1 MEIKTDRLLLSKF
14 VKEDIN
20 ETYLNALN
28 DHSIMGMTE
37 ARHVIWKQYNVEE
50 FIEKANSID
59 SILFSVKLRDK
70 NKPIGNIRLFNIHT
84 VHRRA
89 ELSLLF
95 YDKSEWGSGYAT
107 ESIKAIVSYAF
118 ENLKLHRVFADYYV
132 TNLAS
137 SKIFEKSGFKIEG
150 VFKDHF
156 LTKEME
162 YVDSVRIAIINTI
175 NH

>member
-20 ETYLNALN
+20 ETYMNALN
-28 DHSIMGMTE
+28 DHSIMEMTE
-37 ARHVIWKQYNVEE
+37 ARHVIWDRNNIEK
-50 FIEKANSID
+50 FIENSNTKD
-59 SILFSVKLRDK
+59 SLLFSVKLKEK
-70 NKPIGNIRLFNIHT
+70 NKQIGNIRLFNIHN
-84 VHRRA
+84 VHKRA

-95 YDKSEWGSGYAT
+95 YDKSEWGRGYAT
-107 ESIKAIVSYAF
+107 EAINAVVCFAF
-118 ENLKLHRVFADYYV
+118 ENLKLHRVFADYYA

-156 LTKEME
+156 YTKDKNF
-162 YVDSVRIAIINTI
+162 VDSIRIAIINT
-175 NH
+175 